1 MNSFIRIMTKLQ
13 IEGVTIESSKA
24 SFKTMKRDIKI
35 KSNSNNIENSSK
47 NSSLQKSE
55 NENLDV

>member
-55 NENLDV
+55 NENLDI